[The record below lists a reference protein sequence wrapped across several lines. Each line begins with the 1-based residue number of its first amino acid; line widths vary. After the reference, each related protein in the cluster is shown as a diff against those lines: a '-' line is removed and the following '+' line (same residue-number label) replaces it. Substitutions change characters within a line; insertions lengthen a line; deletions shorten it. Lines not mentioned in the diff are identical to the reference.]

1 VSASAL
7 LYGEP
12 VRISLAAVL
21 LVPALASADEPKW
34 RDDGSVGGMRV
45 ELREVTGSEF
55 EEIRVTTTSVYP
67 LERLCE
73 VIFGKG
79 APAQDEGSF
88 KKREV
93 IKETATERW
102 TYEQISLPLVSD
114 RDYVLHV
121 KIEQPPDTGRCEIS
135 FQSYEDPAY
144 PPTSDHVR
152 MASVRGYWTL
162 TPTEDGEVKIVYEV
176 FSDPGGSVPA
186 FLSRGSQRDAAVDF
200 LGTILKRAAR

>member
-1 VSASAL
+1 MYGRPVRLLLAL
-7 LYGEP
+7 LF
-12 VRISLAAVL
+12 VA
-21 LVPALASADEPKW
+21 PALARASEPEW
-34 RDDGSVGGMRV
+34 RDDGSVGAMKI
-45 ELREVTGSEF
+45 ELREVAGSKF
-55 EEIRVTTTSVYP
+55 EEIRVTTTSAYP

-102 TYEQISLPLVSD
+102 TYEQIAVPLVSD

-121 KIEQPPDTGRCEIS
+121 KIEKPPDTGRCEIS
-135 FQSYEDPAY
+135 FQDLEDPAY
-144 PPTSDHVR
+144 PPTPDHVR

-162 TPTEDGEVKIVYEV
+162 APTDDGEVKIVYEV

-186 FLSRGSQRDAAVDF
+186 LLSRGSQRDAAVDF
-200 LGTILKRAAR
+200 LRTILKRASQ